1 MRAPPCWCHLSPTNW
16 IATRISIYPLYP
28 QQLFRTLF
36 PFETLPE
43 LRETAQP
50 ASDPKHPASLSE
62 PAPSCCSLKIFS
74 HYFDHSF
81 LSVRTTKRTVGRT
94 RPFPPCSLLLL
105 QSANPKR
112 SRFEDQLRTS
122 MELSQCHCEFRTLF
136 LSLQTLAPSV
146 SLSRKRKGKKR
157 WGESTRVCAISGA
170 HSAVLR
176 GEIDTNA
183 ACETELRACFRS
195 CVLSRECVFGLS
207 SAGAG
212 ARGGN
217 CDWVCVCV
225 FCVVPF
231 WEQLKMKE
239 GKLNSVLVWLV
250 PVWLL
255 DFSFGAWFFY
265 SSLFVWLPWFFLVSL
280 GSLSRI
286 RLCLDRELWG
296 GKRVWNILCDEVLF
310 LMLDLYRSFENSIG
324 YLLGTFP
331 PAQIGEFETTN
342 LEVEFLISLLASLS
356 LSPSLLQT
364 PTILVK
370 HRKSG

>member
-1 MRAPPCWCHLSPTNW
+1 M
-16 IATRISIYPLYP
+16 
-28 QQLFRTLF
+28 
-36 PFETLPE
+36 
-43 LRETAQP
+43 
-50 ASDPKHPASLSE
+50 
-62 PAPSCCSLKIFS
+62 
-74 HYFDHSF
+74 
-81 LSVRTTKRTVGRT
+81 
-94 RPFPPCSLLLL
+94 
-105 QSANPKR
+105 
-112 SRFEDQLRTS
+112 
-122 MELSQCHCEFRTLF
+122 
-136 LSLQTLAPSV
+136 
-146 SLSRKRKGKKR
+146 
-157 WGESTRVCAISGA
+157 
-170 HSAVLR
+170 
-176 GEIDTNA
+176 
-183 ACETELRACFRS
+183 
-195 CVLSRECVFGLS
+195 
-207 SAGAG
+207 
-212 ARGGN
+212 
-217 CDWVCVCV
+217 
-225 FCVVPF
+225 
-231 WEQLKMKE
+231 
-239 GKLNSVLVWLV
+239 NSVLVWLV

-370 HRKSG
+370 HRNIKSLERQPFSVHT